1 MTEELK
7 IECCVHPI
15 GRKVSKEEPM
25 IECFTHPKIKHSA
38 HPDVVKEMMDEIIDE
53 AKSGSQFEDVMKLL
67 NKNEHV

>member
-53 AKSGSQFEDVMKLL
+53 ARDQNRRDWKVRSFDGTCK
-67 NKNEHV
+67 